1 MRSILFFCFPR
12 IKLYNRKVLY
22 NFITIEGC
30 IGAGKTTLAK
40 MLARDFNGKLIL
52 EQFED
57 NPFLPGFYK
66 DPARHAF
73 PVELY
78 FMAERFQHLK
88 KLSSEADIFKSFTV
102 SDFLFQKSLIFAN
115 NNLSNDEAKL
125 YRMLFDI
132 INPSLPKPDITL
144 YLYAPVEKLMENIK
158 KRGRDYEKGITPEY
172 LDKIQNAY
180 MDYFRLQ
187 SQSVVV
193 LLNTA
198 GLNFV
203 DLKKD
208 YEFVQEVLNTRFDTG
223 LHYV

>member
-1 MRSILFFCFPR
+1 MR
-12 IKLYNRKVLY
+12 Y

-40 MLARDFNGKLIL
+40 MLAEELNGKLIL

-66 DPARHAF
+66 DPERHAF

-78 FMAERFQHLK
+78 FMAERFQHLRN
-88 KLSSEADIFKSFTV
+88 LLAQADIFKSFTV
-102 SDFLFQKSLIFAN
+102 SDFLFQKSLIFAQ
-115 NNLSNDEAKL
+115 NNLKADEAKL

-144 YLYAPVEKLMENIK
+144 YLYAPVEKLLANIK
-158 KRGRDYEKGITPEY
+158 KRGRDYEQGIPAEY
-172 LDKIQNAY
+172 LEGIQNAY
-180 MDYFRLQ
+180 LEYFKLQ
-187 SQSVVV
+187 TNARIV
-193 LLNTA
+193 LLDTTNMNW
-198 GLNFV
+198 LESKV
-203 DLKKD
+203 D
-208 YEFVQEVLNTRFDTG
+208 YERVKEILNAEWSAG